1 MQVSIETTSGLER
14 RLTVGVPAERV
25 DAEVD
30 TRLKKAAKN
39 VRLPG
44 FRPGK
49 VPMKVMQQRFGAGV
63 RQEVLGD
70 PARQLRGHVPVRGG
84 GQGEGRG
91 AAGDQGKG
99 GQN

>member
-49 VPMKVMQQRFGAGV
+49 VPIRS
-63 RQEVLGD
+63 
-70 PARQLRGHVPVRGG
+70 
-84 GQGEGRG
+84 
-91 AAGDQGKG
+91 
-99 GQN
+99 